1 MPRSDWPLLDGRT
14 RPLKLKE
21 WGDLAVMDPDA
32 GKPPR
37 GRGLLAAEKDWL
49 HIDAGSALENPVVT
63 LYAGDDPGAES
74 GWDEVEEIT
83 VISTTGFLALCD
95 SGHEPLRKENL
106 ATAGVG
112 PYLVRVHARDRSAD
126 GRRPR
131 FLIQV
136 IPGERTGAEP
146 EPPSPT
152 IEEAAGPLLVRT
164 SFEQPDEWA
173 RLLQA
178 LDEGSEHYDSITVI
192 DNRAYTGFT
201 TDQIKA
207 RIGRDDEDWPDSTLV
222 LIADET
228 ALASAEFPLLAV
240 NNLPDEDDDPFRI
253 TLAAAG
259 SFVVNMELANTGF
272 GDWSSGADADGVHRA
287 ACCAAVARCLRGAR
301 VRPRRAR

>member
-1 MPRSDWPLLDGRT
+1 MQRSNWPLLDGRT

-32 GKPPR
+32 GKRPR
-37 GRGLLAAEKDWL
+37 GRGFLAAEKDWL
-49 HIDAGSALENPVVT
+49 RIDAGSAMENPVVA

-74 GWDEVEEIT
+74 GWDEVEEVT

-95 SGHEPLRKENL
+95 SGYEPLRKENL

-112 PYLVRVHARDRSAD
+112 PYLIRVHASDRSSD

-146 EPPSPT
+146 EPASST
-152 IEEAAGPLLVRT
+152 IEESTGPFLVRT
-164 SFEQPDEWA
+164 CFEQPDEWA

-178 LDEGSEHYDSITVI
+178 LEGGSEHHESITVI
-192 DNRAYTGFT
+192 DNRAYAGFT
-201 TDQIKA
+201 ADRIQA
-207 RIGRDDEDWPDSTLV
+207 RIGRDDEDWPGITLV
-222 LIADET
+222 LIADEW

-259 SFVVNMELANTGF
+259 SFVVNMELANTSF
-272 GDWSSGADADGVHRA
+272 GAWGDGVDADGIYREEHY
-287 ACCAAVARCLRGAR
+287 
-301 VRPRRAR
+301 

>member
-1 MPRSDWPLLDGRT
+1 MPRSNWPLLDGRT

-37 GRGLLAAEKDWL
+37 GRGFLAAEKDWL
-49 HIDAGSALENPVVT
+49 HIDAGSALENPIVT
-63 LYAGDDPGAES
+63 LYAGQDPGAES

-95 SGHEPLRKENL
+95 SGYEPLRKENL

-112 PYLVRVHARDRSAD
+112 PYLIRVHAGDRSTD
-126 GRRPR
+126 GKRPR

-146 EPPSPT
+146 EPPSSTIT

-164 SFEQPDEWA
+164 SFEQPDAWA
-173 RLLQA
+173 RLFQTL
-178 LDEGSEHYDSITVI
+178 EGGSEHYESLTVI
-192 DNRAYTGFT
+192 DNRAYAGFT
-201 TDQIKA
+201 ADQIRA
-207 RIGRDDEDWPDSTLV
+207 RIGADDEDWPDSTLV
-222 LIADET
+222 LIADER

-259 SFVVNMELANTGF
+259 SFVANMELANTGF
-272 GDWSSGADADGVHRA
+272 GEWGQGVDTDGVYRA
-287 ACCAAVARCLRGAR
+287 AHY
-301 VRPRRAR
+301 

>member
-1 MPRSDWPLLDGRT
+1 MHRSNWPLLDGRT

-37 GRGLLAAEKDWL
+37 GRGFLAAEKDWL
-49 HIDAGSALENPVVT
+49 HIDAGSALENPIVT

-83 VISTTGFLALCD
+83 VLSTTGFLALCD
-95 SGHEPLRKENL
+95 SGYEPLRKENL

-112 PYLVRVHARDRSAD
+112 PYLIRVHASDRSSD
-126 GRRPR
+126 DKRPR

-146 EPPSPT
+146 EPPSAT

-164 SFEQPDEWA
+164 SFEQPDAWA
-173 RLLQA
+173 RLLRT
-178 LDEGSEHYDSITVI
+178 LEEGSEHYDSLTVI
-192 DNRAYTGFT
+192 DNPAYAGFT
-201 TDQIKA
+201 SAQIQA

-222 LIADET
+222 LIVDER
-228 ALASAEFPLLAV
+228 ALASTEFPLLAV
-240 NNLPDEDDDPFRI
+240 DNLPDDDDAPFRI

-259 SFVVNMELANTGF
+259 SFVVNMELANTSF
-272 GDWSSGADADGVHRA
+272 GEWGSGVDTDGVY
-287 ACCAAVARCLRGAR
+287 RGEHY
-301 VRPRRAR
+301 

>member
-1 MPRSDWPLLDGRT
+1 MQRSNWPLLEGRT

-37 GRGLLAAEKDWL
+37 GRGFLAAEKDWL
-49 HIDAGSALENPVVT
+49 HIDAGSALENPIVT
-63 LYAGDDPGAES
+63 LYAGVDPGAES
-74 GWDEVEEIT
+74 GWDEVVEIT

-95 SGHEPLRKENL
+95 SGYEPLRKENL
-106 ATAGVG
+106 ATAGAG
-112 PYLVRVHARDRSAD
+112 PYLVRVHASDRSAD
-126 GRRPR
+126 GKRPR

-136 IPGERTGAEP
+136 TPGERSGAAP
-146 EPPSPT
+146 EPPSSM

-164 SFEQPDEWA
+164 SFERPDEWA

-178 LDEGSEHYDSITVI
+178 LEEGSEHNDSITVI
-192 DNRAYTGFT
+192 DNRAYAGFT
-201 TDQIKA
+201 ADQIQS

-222 LIADET
+222 LIADER

-240 NNLPDEDDDPFRI
+240 NNLPDEDDAPFRI

-259 SFVVNMELANTGF
+259 SFVVNMELANTNF
-272 GDWSSGADADGVHRA
+272 GEWSGGVDTDGVYRA
-287 ACCAAVARCLRGAR
+287 EHY
-301 VRPRRAR
+301 

>member
-1 MPRSDWPLLDGRT
+1 MQRSTWPLLDGRT

-37 GRGLLAAEKDWL
+37 GHGFLAAEKDWL

-63 LYAGDDPGAES
+63 LYAGQDPGAES

-83 VISTTGFLALCD
+83 MVSTTGFLTLCD
-95 SGHEPLRKENL
+95 SGYEPLRKENL
-106 ATAGVG
+106 ATAGAG
-112 PYLVRVHARDRSAD
+112 AYLVRVHASDRSVD

-136 IPGERTGAEP
+136 IPGDRRGAEP
-146 EPPSPT
+146 GPPSATIET

-164 SFEQPDEWA
+164 SFEQPDAWA

-178 LDEGSEHYDSITVI
+178 LEEGSEHHESITVV
-192 DNRAYTGFT
+192 DNPAYAGFT
-201 TDQIKA
+201 AEQILA
-207 RIGRDDEDWPDSTLV
+207 RIGRDEEDWPHSTLV
-222 LIADET
+222 LVADER
-228 ALASAEFPLLAV
+228 ALGSAECPLLAV
-240 NNLPDEDDDPFRI
+240 NNLPDEDDAPFRI

-259 SFVVNMELANTGF
+259 SFVDNMELANTYFSEWAG
-272 GDWSSGADADGVHRA
+272 GVEADGVYREEHY
-287 ACCAAVARCLRGAR
+287 
-301 VRPRRAR
+301 

>member
-1 MPRSDWPLLDGRT
+1 MQRSTWPLLDGRT
-14 RPLKLKE
+14 RPLKMKE

-32 GKPPR
+32 GKQPR
-37 GRGLLAAEKDWL
+37 RRGFLAAEKDWL
-49 HIDAGSALENPVVT
+49 HIDAGSTLENPIVT
-63 LYAGDDPGAES
+63 LYAGDDPGAGS

-95 SGHEPLRKENL
+95 SGYEPLRKENL

-112 PYLVRVHARDRSAD
+112 PYLVRVHASDRSSD
-126 GRRPR
+126 GKKPR

-146 EPPSPT
+146 EPPSST
-152 IEEAAGPLLVRT
+152 IEKAAGPLLVRT

-178 LDEGSEHYDSITVI
+178 LEGGSEHYESITVI
-192 DNRAYTGFT
+192 GNRAYAGFT
-201 TDQIKA
+201 ADQIQA
-207 RIGRDDEDWPDSTLV
+207 RIGRDDEGWPNSTLV
-222 LIADET
+222 LIADEG

-240 NNLPDEDDDPFRI
+240 NNLPDDDDDAFRI

-259 SFVVNMELANTGF
+259 SFVVNMELANTSF
-272 GDWSSGADADGVHRA
+272 GGWGCGVDADGVYREEHY
-287 ACCAAVARCLRGAR
+287 
-301 VRPRRAR
+301 